1 MSHYAHLSKCC
12 SAPCLVRGSGDGDST
27 RWFACGS
34 CKEPTDRKR
43 TVLDTKE
50 KLKEFLDSRSVWS
63 YTASTTLEKPRP
75 CIQFRHLGVCAS
87 ITGIVLVL
95 SVIFVLLAGK
105 AS

>member
-27 RWFACGS
+27 RWFACAE

-43 TVLDTKE
+43 IVLDTKE

-63 YTASTTLEKPRP
+63 YTASTTLDRP
-75 CIQFRHLGVCAS
+75 KKSCFRSNAPFLLGLA
-87 ITGIVLVL
+87 GLVLVGIL
-95 SVIFVLLAGK
+95 VAVA
-105 AS
+105 AR